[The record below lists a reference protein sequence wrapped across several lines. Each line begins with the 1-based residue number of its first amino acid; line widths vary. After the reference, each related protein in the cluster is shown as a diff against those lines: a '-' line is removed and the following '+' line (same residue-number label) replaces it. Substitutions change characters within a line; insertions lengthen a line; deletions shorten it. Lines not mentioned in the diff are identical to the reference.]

1 MEAAS
6 ALPFTQCSTILLQ
19 IITCWVF
26 LASVWMI
33 SRYLYIAKP
42 SQVPLP
48 QQEIAK
54 LNNYKESLLEAV
66 HVMV

>member
-1 MEAAS
+1 MLA
-6 ALPFTQCSTILLQ
+6 QNQ
-19 IITCWVF
+19 ITKF
-26 LASVWMI
+26 HKI
-33 SRYLYIAKP
+33 SLSLRICHLYIAKP

-54 LNNYKESLLEAV
+54 LNNYKERLLEAV